1 MSPLLRAL
9 AAAGKWVAARISDT
23 LARALSWRAVLAIIL
38 GSAALAWAASSRSFP
53 APGVNPIL
61 DLIATQDPAA
71 YHAIRGWFLVAPGAA
86 VFGSVL
92 LFTGAWRV
100 WVESRRS
107 SGRWGR
113 GTLPPWPADP
123 SDEAPSLVVGELHHP
138 VVPAEVVAPQWLTI
152 PEKGLYTGIVIF
164 GAIGTGKTSGCM
176 NPFARQLLTWQADNE
191 AKRAAALVL
200 EVKGDFCYDIKDIL
214 TTAGRERDY
223 LELGLGGRWQWNP
236 LDSDLDSY
244 SLAFTIA
251 TLLSQLFGRSKE
263 PFWQQAYTNLV
274 RWIIELHRAL
284 PDPWCTLRDV
294 YHCAIDPELFKRTID
309 KAKRNAGLS
318 GPETLYLD
326 AALWQQHYAASG
338 LDAWT
343 WKPAGP
349 GRFAAPADGELV
361 DRLTELGLRFETAAP
376 PPSAGDLAARVAA
389 VERWYKHD
397 WMALDAKLRTS
408 IVEGVST
415 FLAMFDLPDNARVFC
430 PPKPT
435 KASPSPVPNLP
446 PPPDGEAPPS
456 AGGAMLRPLPR
467 LDRLIEDGRVLAL
480 NMPAGA
486 SPALARAMGV
496 MLKNAWLQALL
507 KRPAQMKRHPD
518 KYFRPAV
525 FICDEYQS
533 FATVGEDDPSGDE
546 KSFALT
552 RQCRC
557 IPIVATQSIS
567 SLRSV
572 LPGQDAWRALI
583 QTLRT
588 RIFLSLSDESSA
600 ELASSMCGKV
610 LRYTPTYSFSEQ
622 SQPGLSISRAR
633 AGGGKGSI
641 GASKS
646 FRETRDPLFH
656 PRSFT
661 LLDNC
666 QAIVLPY
673 DGRRS
678 LSATRV
684 YLKPYYLDRDLP
696 YWRARQEKHL

>member
-1 MSPLLRAL
+1 MIG
-9 AAAGKWVAARISDT
+9 AAAGWTAAHVLPA
-23 LARALSWRAVLAIIL
+23 LARALTWRAVLAFVL
-38 GSAALAWAASSRSFP
+38 GSAALAWAASSRPFP
-53 APGVNPIL
+53 ASGANPIL
-61 DLIATQDPAA
+61 DLIAIEDPAA
-71 YHAIRGWFLVAPGAA
+71 YRVIRAWFLVAPGAA

-92 LFTGAWRV
+92 LITGAWRV
-100 WVESRRS
+100 WIESRRT
-107 SGRWGR
+107 SGRRGR
-113 GTLPPWPADP
+113 GVLPPWPADP
-123 SDEAPSLVVGELHHP
+123 ADDAPSLVVGELHHP
-138 VVPAEVVAPQWLTI
+138 VVPAEIVQPEWLTI
-152 PEKGLYTGIVIF
+152 PEKGLYTGLAIF
-164 GAIGTGKTSGCM
+164 GAIGTGKTSACM
-176 NPFARQLLTWQADNE
+176 NPFARQLLGWQAGDE
-191 AKRAAALVL
+191 TKRAAALVL
-200 EVKGDFCYDIKDIL
+200 EVKGDFCYDIHDIL

-223 LELGLGGRWQWNP
+223 IELGIGGRWQWNP

-244 SLAFTIA
+244 SLAYTVA
-251 TLLSQLFGRSKE
+251 TLLNQLFGRSKE

-294 YHCAIDPELFKRTID
+294 YRCAIDPKRFARTIE
-309 KAKRNAGLS
+309 KARRNAGLV
-318 GPETLYLD
+318 PPNTLELD
-326 AALWQQHYAASG
+326 GGIWKQHYAT
-338 LDAWT
+338 LDAWD

-349 GRFAAPADGELV
+349 GRFVARADDDLV
-361 DRLTELGLRFETAAP
+361 DRLTELGLKWTTPDPPAP
-376 PPSAGDLAARVAA
+376 AGDLADRVAA

-397 WMALDAKLRTS
+397 WMELDTKLRTS

-415 FLAMFDLPDNARVFC
+415 FLAMFDLPDVARVFC
-430 PPKPT
+430 PDSPKSR
-435 KASPSPVPNLP
+435 KP
-446 PPPDGEAPPS
+446 PPSVEDLPAPPPGEAPPS
-456 AGGAMLRPLPR
+456 AGGAVLRPLPR

-507 KRPAQMKRHPD
+507 KRPAQMKRQPD
-518 KYFRPAV
+518 RYFRPAV

-533 FATVGEDDPSGDE
+533 FVTVGEDDPSGDE
-546 KSFALT
+546 KAFALT

-557 IPIVATQSIS
+557 IPIVATQSVS

-600 ELASSMCGKV
+600 ELASAMCGKI
-610 LRYTPTYSFSEQ
+610 LRYAPTFSFSEQ
-622 SQPGLSISRAR
+622 SQPGLSILRAR
-633 AGGGKGSI
+633 AGGGKGSL
-641 GASKS
+641 GATKS
-646 FRETRDPLFH
+646 FRESRDPLFH
-656 PRSFT
+656 PRTFT

-684 YLKPYYLDRDLP
+684 YLKPWYLPRDLP
-696 YWRARQEKHL
+696 YWRAREEKRL